1 MSLEILNSD
10 AGFVPLRN
18 ADRVIS
24 LLLML
29 AEKKAAARQHVG
41 PHDYD
46 DCLEG
51 KVLGLVG
58 FNGSAKILA
67 EKARLGLGMRVV
79 VFAHGPMDSEF
90 CTTVGYRQAE
100 SLEELLEEADFV
112 SLHCRETAR
121 SGTVIGAKDLNHM
134 KPDAVVINT
143 QNPEMVDVQAL
154 VHALWF
160 ETIGGA
166 AFDQHSVPD
175 GLMGAIRHCGNAV
188 VWPSAAGR
196 RPVGYSDVA
205 RQEMVA

>member
-1 MSLEILNSD
+1 MTLEILNSD
-10 AGFVPLRN
+10 AGFIPLRN

-29 AEKKAAARQHVG
+29 AEKKAAARQTVG
-41 PHDYD
+41 AHDYD

-79 VFAHGPMDSEF
+79 VFAHGPMDSDF
-90 CTTVGYRQAE
+90 CATVGYRQAA
-100 SLEELLEEADFV
+100 SLEDLLEEADFV
-112 SLHCRETAR
+112 SLHCRETAG
-121 SGTVIGAKDLNHM
+121 SGTVIGAEELNRM
-134 KPDAVVINT
+134 KPDASVINT
-143 QNPEMVDVQAL
+143 QTPDMVDVQAL

-166 AFDQHSVPD
+166 AFDRHAVPD
-175 GLMGAIRHCGNAV
+175 GLMGAIKHCDSAV
-188 VWPSAAGR
+188 VWPSAVGR
-196 RPVGYSDVA
+196 RPVGYSDIA
-205 RQEMVA
+205 RREMVA

>member
-1 MSLEILNSD
+1 MTLEILNSD
-10 AGFVPLRN
+10 AGFAPARN

-29 AEKKAAARQHVG
+29 AEKKAAARQALG
-41 PHDYD
+41 LDDYE

-79 VFAHGPMDSEF
+79 VFAHGPVDADF
-90 CTTVGYRQAE
+90 CATVGYRQAA
-100 SLEELLEEADFV
+100 SLDELLEHADFV
-112 SLHCRETAR
+112 SLHCRDGAR
-121 SGTVIGAKDLNHM
+121 GQTVIGAKQLNRM
-134 KPDAVVINT
+134 RPEACVINT
-143 QNPEMVDVQAL
+143 QDPELVDVQAL

-166 AFDQHSVPD
+166 AFDRDAVPT
-175 GLMGAIRHCGNAV
+175 GLMGAVKHCENAV
-188 VWPSAAGR
+188 VWPSAVGR
-196 RPVGYSDVA
+196 RPVGYLDTA
-205 RQEMVA
+205 RREMVA

>member
-1 MSLEILNSD
+1 MTLEILNSD
-10 AGFVPLRN
+10 AGFIPLRN

-29 AEKKAAARQHVG
+29 AEKKAAARHAVAVG
-41 PHDYD
+41 DYD

-79 VFAHGPMDSEF
+79 VFAHGPMDSDF
-90 CTTVGYRQAE
+90 CATVGYRQAE

-112 SLHCRETAR
+112 SLHCRETAQ
-121 SGTVIGAKDLNHM
+121 SGMVIGAEELNRM
-134 KPDAVVINT
+134 KPDATVINT
-143 QNPEMVDVQAL
+143 QTPGMVDVQAL

-166 AFDQHSVPD
+166 AFDRHAVPD
-175 GLMGAIRHCGNAV
+175 GLMGAIKHCENAV
-188 VWPSAAGR
+188 VWPSAVGR
-196 RPVGYSDVA
+196 RPVGYASIA
-205 RQEMVA
+205 HREMVA